1 MKHVVLHLGSEIVT
15 VHLYRLKIDYC
26 ISFQVKTF
34 LDLQQK
40 AAEVMAAVAI
50 WESDLTDVEMGLGKI
65 NKASHVKEKANPHY
79 K

>member
-1 MKHVVLHLGSEIVT
+1 M
-15 VHLYRLKIDYC
+15 
-26 ISFQVKTF
+26 FQVTAF

-50 WESDLTDVEMGLGKI
+50 WESELNNIQKGFKKV
-65 NKASHVKEKANPHY
+65 NKKEKLPVKKNKSSLY

>member
-1 MKHVVLHLGSEIVT
+1 M
-15 VHLYRLKIDYC
+15 LY
-26 ISFQVKTF
+26 SFQVTAF

-50 WESDLTDVEMGLGKI
+50 WESELNNIQKRFKKV
-65 NKASHVKEKANPHY
+65 NKKEKLPVKKNKSSLY